1 LSISVD
7 VLVNDRGNLVHI
19 VMDVRVIVVEV
30 SYPCN
35 HTTIDRIYLSIVGV
49 FLPANNRVY
58 MIM

>member
-49 FLPANNRVY
+49 FFAGK
-58 MIM
+58 